1 MKADPVTPL
10 LPTQRHLF
18 EVPAHIAYFNCA
30 YNTPQLNASR
40 DALLA
45 GVQAKSQAWLRTPA
59 SFFDDAETLRQLASG
74 LFGGDADGWALVPA
88 ASYGLASA
96 ARAIEPTLR
105 AGDGILLLAEDFPS
119 NVLTWRRTAAER
131 GAVLHTVPTP
141 ADGDWTAA
149 VLAAIH
155 PRLKVVAMPTCHWT
169 NGAAINLVAV
179 GAACRAAG
187 AALVVDATQ
196 SLGAVPLSV
205 DEVQPDFLVAAGYK
219 WLLCP
224 YGTGLMFVA
233 PTWRTARPLE
243 ESWLSR
249 EGAEDFAGLV
259 NYADTYQP
267 GARRFDVGE
276 KCTPTLLPGAI
287 AALRQIQAWGVPRI
301 AATLAATNARISEP
315 LQALGFTVLPDARRT
330 PHILGASLLSGAVG
344 PVVTALRT
352 QDIFISQRG
361 QSLRFA
367 PHLHVDDADVQRLV
381 QALRAV
387 LA

>member
-1 MKADPVTPL
+1 MTTPL
-10 LPTQRHLF
+10 PSQRHLF
-18 EVPAHIAYFNCA
+18 DVPAHIAYFNCA

-40 DALLA
+40 DALMA
-45 GVQAKSQAWLRTPA
+45 SVQGKSHAWLRAPA
-59 SFFDDAETLRQLASG
+59 NFFDDAETLRGLAG
-74 LFGGDADGWALVPA
+74 TLFGGDADGWALVPA
-88 ASYGLASA
+88 ASYGLAAA
-96 ARAIEPTLR
+96 ARAIEPTLH

-141 ADGDWTAA
+141 ASGDWTAG
-149 VLAAIH
+149 VLAAI
-155 PRLKVVAMPTCHWT
+155 RLGLKVVAVPTCHWT
-169 NGAAINLVAV
+169 NGAAIDLVAV

-233 PTWRTARPLE
+233 PAWRTARPLE

-259 NYADTYQP
+259 NYADAYKP

-276 KCTPTLLPGAI
+276 KGIPTLPGAI

-301 AATLAATNARISEP
+301 AATLAATNARIAEP
-315 LQALGFTVLPDARRT
+315 LQALGFTVLPAGQRM
-330 PHILGASLLSGAVG
+330 PNILGASLPTGALG
-344 PVVTALRT
+344 SVVASLRA
-352 QDIFISQRG
+352 QDIYISQRG

-367 PHLHVDDADVQRLV
+367 PHLHVDEADVQRLLL
-381 QALRAV
+381 ALRTV